1 MGEPEL
7 LTTPLDRLHR
17 ALDGRMVPF
26 AGYSLPV
33 QYPVGILRE
42 HEHVRTAAGLFD
54 VSHMG
59 QAWLTGP
66 GAAAVLER
74 LVPGD
79 IIGLKPGRMRYTL
92 LLNDAGGILDDL
104 MVTRLPD
111 TGSGQERLLLIV
123 NAAVKDQDLEHI
135 GGALPADVTLEVLD
149 DHALLA
155 LQGPQA
161 ATVMARL
168 CPPAVDLA
176 FMAATDAT
184 LAGAQVW
191 ISRSGYTGEDGFE
204 ISVAAAN
211 AESVAR
217 TLLDQP
223 EVAPAGLGARDSLR
237 LEAGLCLYGH
247 DIDQTTTPI
256 EAGLAWAVAKR
267 RRELADF
274 PGADRILSQLADGPD
289 RRRVGLRLEGRQ
301 PAREGAVLVAESG
314 AEVGRVTSGSFA
326 PTVGAPIAMGMVGV
340 DSAAEGTVL
349 GAVVRGRTL
358 PAQVAAMPFVP
369 PRYVR
374 KL

>member
-17 ALDGRMVPF
+17 ALEGRMVPF

-33 QYPVGILRE
+33 QYPAGILRE

-66 GAAAVLER
+66 GAAAALER

-79 IIGLKPGRMRYTL
+79 ITGLQPGRMRYTL
-92 LLNDAGGILDDL
+92 LLDDQGGILDDL
-104 MVTRLPD
+104 MVTRLP
-111 TGSGQERLLLIV
+111 GAEPGQDRLLLIV
-123 NAAVKDQDLEHI
+123 NAAVKAQDLEHI
-135 GGALPADVTLEVLD
+135 GRSLPADIVLEAPD
-149 DHALLA
+149 DRALLA

-168 CPPAVDLA
+168 CPPAVELA
-176 FMAATDAT
+176 FMAATEAS
-184 LAGAQVW
+184 LAGTQVW

-204 ISVAAAN
+204 ISVLAGH
-211 AESVAR
+211 AEGVAEA
-217 TLLDQP
+217 LLDQP

-247 DIDQTTTPI
+247 DIDRTTTPI
-256 EAGLAWAVAKR
+256 EAGLTWAVAKR
-267 RRELADF
+267 RRQQADF
-274 PGADRILSQLADGPD
+274 PGADRILNQLADGPD

-301 PAREGAVLVAESG
+301 PAREGAVLVSETG
-314 AEVGRVTSGSFA
+314 TEVGRVTSGSFA
-326 PTVGAPIAMGMVGV
+326 PTVGVPIAMGMV
-340 DSAAEGTVL
+340 DAASATEGTVL

-374 KL
+374 KP